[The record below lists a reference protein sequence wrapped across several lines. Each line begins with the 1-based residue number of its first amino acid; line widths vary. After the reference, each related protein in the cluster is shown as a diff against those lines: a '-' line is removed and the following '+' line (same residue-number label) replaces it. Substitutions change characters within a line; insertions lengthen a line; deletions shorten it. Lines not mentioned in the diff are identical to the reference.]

1 MIKAGIGYDLHK
13 LARGRELIIG
23 GEKIESEWGCI
34 AHSDGDV
41 LIHSIIDSIVSPVL
55 KLDIGKLFPDNDE
68 SYKNISSLEL
78 LKRVKKEYLKD
89 VKILSIDSV
98 IVLDSPKIGDYVKKM
113 IKNISSILEVDE
125 DIISI
130 KAKTSENTKLFSI
143 EAYTVTLIE
152 K

>member
-1 MIKAGIGYDLHK
+1 MIKAGIGYDLHR

-55 KLDIGKLFPDNDE
+55 KLDIGKLFPDSDE

-98 IVLDSPKIGDYVKKM
+98 IVLDSPKIGDYLVKM

>member
-1 MIKAGIGYDLHK
+1 MIKAGIGYDLHR

-98 IVLDSPKIGDYVKKM
+98 IVLDSPKIGDYLEKM

-125 DIISI
+125 DTISI
-130 KAKTSENTKLFSI
+130 KAKTSENTRLFSI